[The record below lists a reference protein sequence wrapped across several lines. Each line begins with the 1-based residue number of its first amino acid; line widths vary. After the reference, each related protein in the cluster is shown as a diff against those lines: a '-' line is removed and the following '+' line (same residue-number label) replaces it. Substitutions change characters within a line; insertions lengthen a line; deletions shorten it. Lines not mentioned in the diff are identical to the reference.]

1 MEIRGKPRLRGWSH
15 AAGVPLAVAGTA
27 ILVVLTTA
35 QPAKA
40 ATMALYGLSLV
51 LLLGVSAIY
60 HVGTWQ
66 SPVRGIL
73 RAFDHANIFVFIA
86 ATYTAI
92 VFNVLTGYW
101 RAGLLTAIWLLAIA
115 GIATMTPVFKLPRWA
130 SAGLYVGIGWIGL
143 VAVPQIS
150 GAVGIGAI
158 LLILLG
164 GLFYSAGAAAYA
176 IKRPRLLPS
185 TFGYHEVFHALVLGA
200 SASFFLV
207 LAIYIAP
214 VRRST

>member
-1 MEIRGKPRLRGWSH
+1 M
-15 AAGVPLAVAGTA
+15 T
-27 ILVVLTTA
+27 
-35 QPAKA
+35 
-40 ATMALYGLSLV
+40 LYGLSLSLV
-51 LLLGVSAIY
+51 LLLGVGAIY

-66 SPVRGIL
+66 PPVRGIL
-73 RAFDHANIFVFIA
+73 RPFDQHLRFHRRHLHRDRLQRADR
-86 ATYTAI
+86 
-92 VFNVLTGYW
+92 YW
-101 RAGLLTAIWLLAIA
+101 RVGLTAIWLLAIA

-164 GLFYSAGAAAYA
+164 GLFYSAGAAAYT
-176 IKRPRLLPS
+176 IKRPRLWPS